1 MKIIN
6 IILLAILILEIVA
19 LILFHIKYI
28 AQFNFRNFMSTLYDK
43 MNLTEEYELRE
54 EYEHREKYKKYEKY
68 EAVFNKYYDNASLGF
83 AISTATSLFVMIL
96 TIIALIFLVIW
107 QFCGKCKNCKKCC
120 DFFFPIYCLL
130 NMIIYLYF
138 AFSAKYKVDI
148 PENEIYVYD
157 EEFNKELKKNLDF
170 MYERKIYLIVCVF
183 VAIAGIITQFILILI
198 YRKNESVI
206 INNMQPQYFYSQP
219 NIQQNNN
226 LGVQQANNINAQV
239 NINQDKIE
247 ETY

>member
-1 MKIIN
+1 
-6 IILLAILILEIVA
+6 
-19 LILFHIKYI
+19 
-28 AQFNFRNFMSTLYDK
+28 
-43 MNLTEEYELRE
+43 
-54 EYEHREKYKKYEKY
+54 
-68 EAVFNKYYDNASLGF
+68 
-83 AISTATSLFVMIL
+83 MIL